1 MAVDPPS
8 EDADEAG
15 DTSSAPGPGGP
26 TGGDETEAPPASL
39 SATVARGARLA
50 GTGYAFS
57 QLLTFVAYLALA
69 RLAAPRDFGLF
80 AAGSLVVG
88 VGAVIGE
95 SGIEAA
101 LVQRRHGLE
110 QALNAAFVATV
121 AGGVALSFLA
131 LATAPLV
138 QLFFHNH
145 QAGVVAAV
153 MSASLLLRLM
163 TIVPDALLMRRFSFM
178 RRVVIDPLST
188 IAFAAGSIPAA
199 AAGWG
204 VWSLVIGTYASILST
219 LIGGWVFAGW
229 RPRLGEASLDTW
241 RELARFGRPVMIGN
255 LIRSFVLQIP
265 VLALGR
271 ARGPSALGQFT
282 YATRTANQPLGAVVN
297 VGGYVLFPAFSR
309 LSAFDARFRA
319 AVRKALRWLCAISF
333 PACMLLLPL
342 GAPAVVLVFGQRWR
356 PAGQAVMILSV
367 YCAAL
372 SLDSIASEAWK
383 ASGRTDMLPRMHGLS
398 LLLTAAFV
406 GALVVPFGLIGVAVG
421 MSLSAVG
428 VAAFAVRGMG
438 HALGIRVGD
447 LVQELW
453 PPAAAASVMA
463 AGLFCL
469 EHFVV
474 RADVRGTFAGLVL
487 LAVESLLGVAVYLA
501 ILAVF
506 APETT
511 RELLGRLR
519 GLSARRRDR
528 RRVQPGGAA

>member
-1 MAVDPPS
+1 V
-8 EDADEAG
+8 
-15 DTSSAPGPGGP
+15 T
-26 TGGDETEAPPASL
+26 
-39 SATVARGARLA
+39 RGAGLA

-57 QLLTFVAYLALA
+57 QLLSFAAYLVLA
-69 RLAAPRDFGLF
+69 RLATPADFGLF

-101 LVQRRHGLE
+101 LIQRRQGLE

-121 AGGVALSFLA
+121 AGGVALTLLA

-145 QAGVVAAV
+145 RTGVVAAV
-153 MSASLLLRLM
+153 MSGSLLLRLM

-178 RRVVIDPLST
+178 RRVVIDPVST

-199 AAGWG
+199 AAGLG

-219 LIGGWVFAGW
+219 LIGGWIFVRW
-229 RPRLGEASLDTW
+229 RPRLREASLDTW
-241 RELARFGRPVMIGN
+241 RELARFGRPVMAGN
-255 LIRSFVLQIP
+255 LIRSFVLQVP

-271 ARGPSALGQFT
+271 VKGPSAIGQFT
-282 YATRTANQPLGAVVN
+282 YASRTANQPLGAVVN
-297 VGGYVLFPAFSR
+297 VGGMVLLPAFSR

-319 AVRKALRWLCAISF
+319 AVRMALRWLCVISF

-342 GAPAVVLVFGQRWR
+342 GTPAVVLVFGERWR
-356 PAGQAVMILSV
+356 PAGHAVMILSV
-367 YCAAL
+367 YSAAL
-372 SLDSIASEAWK
+372 SLDLIASEAWK
-383 ASGRTDMLPRMHGLS
+383 ASARTYMLPRMHGLS
-398 LLLTAAFV
+398 LVLMAVLV
-406 GALVVPFGLIGVAVG
+406 GALVVPFGLVGVAVG

-428 VAAFAVRGMG
+428 VAAYAVRGMG

-447 LVQELW
+447 LLNELW
-453 PPAAAASVMA
+453 PPAVAACVMA

-474 RADVRGTFAGLVL
+474 RADLHATFAGLVL
-487 LAVESLLGVAVYLA
+487 LALETLVGVAVYLA
-501 ILAVF
+501 ILAML
-506 APETT
+506 APEPT
-511 RELLGRLR
+511 RQLVRGVRRLTARLRSRGRLN
-519 GLSARRRDR
+519 AD
-528 RRVQPGGAA
+528 GAA

>member
-1 MAVDPPS
+1 VDGYPPS
-8 EDADEAG
+8 EDANEAS
-15 DTSSAPGPGGP
+15 DADPGAAAGGQP
-26 TGGDETEAPPASL
+26 GDETEVPPASL
-39 SATVARGARLA
+39 SGVVTRGAGLA
-50 GTGYAFS
+50 GTGYVFS
-57 QLLTFVAYLALA
+57 QLLTFAAYLVLA
-69 RLAAPRDFGLF
+69 RLATPADFGLF

-101 LVQRRHGLE
+101 LIQRRQRLE
-110 QALNAAFVATV
+110 QALNAAFLATL
-121 AGGVALSFLA
+121 AGGVALTFLA

-153 MSASLLLRLM
+153 MSGSLLLRLM

-229 RPRLGEASLDTW
+229 RPRLREASLDTW
-241 RELARFGRPVMIGN
+241 RELARFGRPVMAGN

-271 ARGPSALGQFT
+271 VSGPSALGQFT
-282 YATRTANQPLGAVVN
+282 YASRTANQPLGAVVN
-297 VGGYVLFPAFSR
+297 VGGYVLLPAFSR

-319 AVRKALRWLCAISF
+319 AVCKALRWLCAISF

-356 PAGQAVMILSV
+356 PAGHAVMILSV
-367 YCAAL
+367 YSAAL

-383 ASGRTDMLPRMHGLS
+383 ASARTDMLPRMHGLS
-398 LLLTAAFV
+398 LLLTAALV
-406 GALVVPFGLIGVAVG
+406 GALVVPFGLVGVAVG
-421 MSLSAVG
+421 MSVSAAG
-428 VAAFAVRGMG
+428 VAAFAVRGMS
-438 HALGIRVGD
+438 HALGIRLGD
-447 LVQELW
+447 LVHELW
-453 PPAAAASVMA
+453 PPAVAAGVMA

-474 RADVRGTFAGLVL
+474 RADLHGTFAGLLL
-487 LAVESLLGVAVYLA
+487 LALESLVGAAIYLA
-501 ILAVF
+501 MMAVF

-511 RELLGRLR
+511 RELLGRVR
-519 GLSARRRDR
+519 RLSAWLRDR
-528 RRVQPGGAA
+528 RRVQPDGAA

>member
-1 MAVDPPS
+1 VDSHPPS
-8 EDADEAG
+8 EDAEKAG
-15 DTSSAPGPGGP
+15 DKSPAPSEGGP
-26 TGGDETEAPPASL
+26 PGADETEAPPASL
-39 SATVARGARLA
+39 SAIVTRGARLA
-50 GTGYAFS
+50 GTGYVFS
-57 QLLTFVAYLALA
+57 QLLTFLAYLALA
-69 RLAAPRDFGLF
+69 RLATPRDFGLF

-101 LVQRRHGLE
+101 LIQRRHGLE
-110 QALNAAFVATV
+110 QALNAGFLATL
-121 AGGVALSFLA
+121 AGGVGLSLLA

-145 QAGVVAAV
+145 EVGLVAAA
-153 MSASLLLRLM
+153 MSFSLLLRLM

-229 RPRLGEASLDTW
+229 RPRPREASLDTW
-241 RELARFGRPVMIGN
+241 RELARFGRPVMAGN
-255 LIRSFVLQIP
+255 LIRNFVLQIP

-282 YATRTANQPLGAVVN
+282 YATRTANQPLGVVVN
-297 VGGYVLFPAFSR
+297 VGGYVLLPAFSR

-319 AVRKALRWLCAISF
+319 AVRRALRWLCAISF

-342 GAPAVVLVFGQRWR
+342 GLPAVVLVFGQRWR
-356 PAGQAVMILSV
+356 PAGHAVMILSV
-367 YCAAL
+367 YAAAL

-383 ASGRTDMLPRMHGLS
+383 ASARTDMLPRMHGLS
-398 LLLTAAFV
+398 LLLTAALV
-406 GALVVPFGLIGVAVG
+406 GALVVPFGLEGVAVG

-447 LVQELW
+447 LVHELW
-453 PPAAAASVMA
+453 PPAAAACAMA
-463 AGLFCL
+463 VGLFCL

-474 RADVRGTFAGLVL
+474 RADLHGTLAGLVL
-487 LAVESLLGVAVYLA
+487 LALEAVVGAAVYLA
-501 ILAVF
+501 ILATL
-506 APETT
+506 APEPT
-511 RELLGRLR
+511 RELLDRLR
-519 GLSARRRDR
+519 GLSARLRDR
-528 RRVQPGGAA
+528 HRVQPDGAA